1 MFLLNKPR
9 KSRHLYYED
18 KKKVRNLFYRQ
29 LYYITVISLFFFFFF
44 PNQCNMYLSTLLPRP
59 QVPVLGVKIGIWEIP
74 DTYILNNFSDR
85 IFKKRSTVLDL

>member
-1 MFLLNKPR
+1 MKT
-9 KSRHLYYED
+9 
-18 KKKVRNLFYRQ
+18 KKKCVTYFIVNFIILLSF
-29 LYYITVISLFFFFFF
+29 LSFFFF